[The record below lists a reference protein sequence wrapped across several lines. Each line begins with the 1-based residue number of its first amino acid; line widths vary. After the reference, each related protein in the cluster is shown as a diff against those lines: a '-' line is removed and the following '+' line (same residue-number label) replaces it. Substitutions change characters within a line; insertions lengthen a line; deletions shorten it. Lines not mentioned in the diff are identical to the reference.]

1 MPKCKCKNWDGKENG
16 KAAKLISP
24 CKNKK
29 FPVCNGE
36 KLFIF
41 EYVFM
46 IKQLIFSFFFI
57 GACKDGSTPTINEN
71 MNDKMCKN
79 GSDNKVVQAFNL
91 II

>member
-16 KAAKLISP
+16 KTAKLISP

-41 EYVFM
+41 ECVFM
-46 IKQLIFSFFFI
+46 IK
-57 GACKDGSTPTINEN
+57 N
-71 MNDKMCKN
+71 
-79 GSDNKVVQAFNL
+79 
-91 II
+91 